1 MTISLEE
8 FLASTDIEAPTLNR
22 WIDNQ
27 WISPVAGPRGMQ
39 FEPVDLARATLVREL
54 IQDFGVN
61 EQGVD
66 LVLHLVD
73 QIHGLRSVLLS
84 IRGEAVL
91 TNRYR
96 LELPGPTS

>member
-8 FLASTDIEAPTLNR
+8 FLFATGIAAPTLDR

-27 WISPVAGPRGMQ
+27 WISPVTTPRGMQ
-39 FEPVDLARATLVREL
+39 FESVDLARATFVREL
-54 IQDFGVN
+54 IQDLGVN

-66 LVLHLVD
+66 LVLDLVD

-84 IRGEAVL
+84 IRREAVF
-91 TNRYR
+91 TNRSR